1 MASLRHNVKIWD
13 PNAAGNPPSGQQDD
27 DTGAFDPDATGAG
40 DPEYIYDGDGLFIDQ
55 GVTVER
61 TDSGLPTIRA
71 DGQVV
76 LPKGTVADT
85 GIKEDMLI
93 KITYENEDEIDASIL
108 KVVRL
113 TDIVYVVRA

>member
-1 MASLRHNVKIWD
+1 MASLRHNIKIWD
-13 PNAAGNPPSGQQDD
+13 PNAVSNPPSGQQDD
-27 DTGAFDPDATGAG
+27 DTGAFVQDNTGVGDPD
-40 DPEYIYDGDGLFIDQ
+40 YVYDGDGLFIDQ

-93 KITYENEDEIDASIL
+93 QITYENNDVVDASIL